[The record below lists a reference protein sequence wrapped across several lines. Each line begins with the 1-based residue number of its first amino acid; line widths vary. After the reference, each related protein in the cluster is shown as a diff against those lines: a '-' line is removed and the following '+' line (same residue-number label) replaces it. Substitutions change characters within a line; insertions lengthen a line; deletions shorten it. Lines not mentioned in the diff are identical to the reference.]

1 MKIAEGKR
9 VIVQN
14 EDSFFL
20 HTVVSEI
27 NYSHAK

>member
-1 MKIAEGKR
+1 MKMAEGKR
-9 VIVQN
+9 VIVQMKIV
-14 EDSFFL
+14 SIL